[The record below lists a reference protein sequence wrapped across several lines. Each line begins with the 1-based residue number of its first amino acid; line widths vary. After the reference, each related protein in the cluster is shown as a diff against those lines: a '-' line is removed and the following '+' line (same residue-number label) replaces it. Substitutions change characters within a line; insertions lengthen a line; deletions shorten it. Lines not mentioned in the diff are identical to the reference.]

1 LLTLNRVKIKTMI
14 FSILIPSIPSRL
26 HRLEV
31 LFAKLQNQVSSTPF
45 EVEILSLL
53 DNKKRSIGLKRDA
66 LVRCARGDY
75 LAFCDDDD
83 DVSEDYVKSICEALL
98 RESPDVL
105 VFNERCSINGEND
118 FIVRFGMEY
127 ENEEARQENGVW
139 VDVKRKPFHCCVWK
153 SSIARSESFP
163 DASYGEDWHWCKRL
177 VPKVEKQWRI
187 DRVLKMYRYDRSV
200 TEAELVFPK

>member
-1 LLTLNRVKIKTMI
+1 MI
-14 FSILIPSIPSRL
+14 FSILIPSIPSRIR
-26 HRLEV
+26 RLEV
-31 LFAKLQNQVSSTPF
+31 LFAKLQNQVGSTTF

-53 DNKKRSIGLKRDA
+53 DNKTRSIGLKRDA

-105 VFNERCSINGEND
+105 VFNERCNINGGND

-187 DRVLKMYRYDRSV
+187 DRVLKMYRYDRNV
-200 TEAELVFPK
+200 TEAKLVFPK